1 MSTTKHIIGL
11 NTLFDDIEYEGYTDE
26 SFNSAVSLLD
36 YDAVIID
43 TDDIIN
49 MYRSSGISEKT
60 VKNKVLLSES
70 ASYQIV
76 EDYDRIKMQLTEMLE
91 QGKNIYVQIGNND
104 NCYLSLEH
112 PRVEGTGVKT
122 HIKTSEEFD
131 MYSFLPI
138 GLAATSLKG
147 SAIQYSCPEPYH
159 TFFEKTSSFTHYV
172 AYYSTETRGITL
184 GQIKNSDKVVSSV
197 ISYGKGR
204 IIILP
209 GLVYDEQDDWGSIAH
224 TYLDSIFELNDKLSI
239 TDNDYQLPEWSKS
252 FHVFNEA
259 ALSSD
264 ILNIE
269 ARISALSLEIDK
281 KNAELIEIRK
291 YKRLLTSSG
300 DILED
305 IVKQVLDELGFLILE
320 TERGRSDI
328 IAKYNEY
335 DVVAEVKGLTK
346 SAGERNAAQ
355 LEKWASIFYDKNDR
369 KAKAML
375 IVNGY
380 CDLPID
386 ERTESVF
393 PDQMISYS
401 IAREHCLLSTTQ
413 LFCLFIDVSKN
424 PECKEERIN
433 ELLSTIGVYDR
444 YKNPFDYIE
453 KVEKED

>member
-1 MSTTKHIIGL
+1 M
-11 NTLFDDIEYEGYTDE
+11 
-26 SFNSAVSLLD
+26 
-36 YDAVIID
+36 
-43 TDDIIN
+43 
-49 MYRSSGISEKT
+49 
-60 VKNKVLLSES
+60 
-70 ASYQIV
+70 
-76 EDYDRIKMQLTEMLE
+76 
-91 QGKNIYVQIGNND
+91 
-104 NCYLSLEH
+104 
-112 PRVEGTGVKT
+112 
-122 HIKTSEEFD
+122 
-131 MYSFLPI
+131 
-138 GLAATSLKG
+138 
-147 SAIQYSCPEPYH
+147 
-159 TFFEKTSSFTHYV
+159 
-172 AYYSTETRGITL
+172 
-184 GQIKNSDKVVSSV
+184 
-197 ISYGKGR
+197 
-204 IIILP
+204 
-209 GLVYDEQDDWGSIAH
+209 
-224 TYLDSIFELNDKLSI
+224 
-239 TDNDYQLPEWSKS
+239 
-252 FHVFNEA
+252 
-259 ALSSD
+259 
-264 ILNIE
+264 
-269 ARISALSLEIDK
+269 
-281 KNAELIEIRK
+281 
-291 YKRLLTSSG
+291 
-300 DILED
+300 ED